1 MTIFYKLN
9 LNRNRVWRLL
19 EPAEDN
25 DNLSKFIDVFLV
37 NLIFFNILMVI
48 LETVETLYFKYKLW
62 FIYFELFSVTI
73 FSLEYIS
80 RFWSCVENKTQNET
94 NGKAR
99 LRYIFSFSAIIDL
112 IAILPS
118 LLAFLFPTV
127 DLRFV
132 RALRIFRLLK
142 FSRYSNSI
150 NTLLVVLW
158 DQRKSLGAAFFILFI
173 VLIISSSGMYIVEK
187 DIQPD
192 KFGSIPQSMWWSIV
206 TLTTV
211 GYGDVYPVTSMGKF
225 FGSIIII
232 LGIGTVALPSGI
244 LASAFTEYTR
254 RNQKKY
260 EDKLKFML
268 SDNIIDDE
276 ERKELD
282 DLSEKLN
289 LSDEDIAAIEAHYK
303 NKKKKSSPTA
313 PIK

>member
-25 DNLSKFIDVFLV
+25 DNLSKFIDIFLV

-80 RFWSCVENKTQNET
+80 RFWSCVENKEKSET

-211 GYGDVYPVTSMGKF
+211 GYGDVYPVTTMGKF

-276 ERKELD
+276 ERKELNE
-282 DLSEKLN
+282 LSEKLN
-289 LSDEDIAAIEAHYK
+289 LSDEDIEAIEDHYK
-303 NKKKKSSPTA
+303 NKKKKS
-313 PIK
+313 